1 MNQLVIGKYISLKRK
16 QKNMTQEQLAE
27 KLGVSNKTI
36 SKWETGK
43 CMPDYSIVKNLCDE
57 LEITVAELFDGESS
71 GEKSVRIYDEEQFLD
86 LLRRTQELEDIRQ
99 RVENF
104 TQVAQQD
111 MNKKQQELLAP
122 IQDKL
127 RNAIKAV
134 GDEKGYAYI
143 IDNNPG
149 IVLYTGNA
157 AIDATPLV
165 KAKLGL
171 K

>member
-1 MNQLVIGKYISLKRK
+1 MKKLIIFLL
-16 QKNMTQEQLAE
+16 MILP
-27 KLGVSNKTI
+27 LGVFAQEANVAIVNSQEI
-36 SKWETGK
+36 MMA
-43 CMPDYSIVKNLCDE
+43 MP
-57 LEITVAELFDGESS
+57 EITAMQETMKQMNDKYAGEMKTM
-71 GEKSVRIYDEEQFLD
+71 EDEFQKKYTDYIAQQDSMTENIK
-86 LLRRTQELEDIRQ
+86 LRRTQELEDIRQ

-111 MNKKQQELLAP
+111 MSKKQQELLAP

>member
-1 MNQLVIGKYISLKRK
+1 MKKLIIFLL
-16 QKNMTQEQLAE
+16 MIFP
-27 KLGVSNKTI
+27 LGVFAQEAKVAIVNSQEIMMAMPEIAAMQETMKQMNDKYAGEMKTMEDEFQ
-36 SKWETGK
+36 KKYT
-43 CMPDYSIVKNLCDE
+43 DYIAQQDSMTENIK
-57 LEITVAELFDGESS
+57 
-71 GEKSVRIYDEEQFLD
+71 
-86 LLRRTQELEDIRQ
+86 LRRTQELEDIRQ

>member
-1 MNQLVIGKYISLKRK
+1 MQETMKQMNDKYMSEMKTMEDEF
-16 QKNMTQEQLAE
+16 QKKYADYIAQQDSMTENI
-27 KLGVSNKTI
+27 K
-36 SKWETGK
+36 
-43 CMPDYSIVKNLCDE
+43 
-57 LEITVAELFDGESS
+57 
-71 GEKSVRIYDEEQFLD
+71 
-86 LLRRTQELEDIRQ
+86 LRRTQDLQDIQQ

-104 TQVAQQD
+104 SQVARQD
-111 MNKKQQELLAP
+111 MDKKQQELLAP
-122 IQDKL
+122 IQEKL

>member
-1 MNQLVIGKYISLKRK
+1 MKKLIIFLL
-16 QKNMTQEQLAE
+16 MILP
-27 KLGVSNKTI
+27 LGVFAQEAKVALVNSQEI
-36 SKWETGK
+36 MMG
-43 CMPDYSIVKNLCDE
+43 MP
-57 LEITVAELFDGESS
+57 EITDYIAQQDSLTENI
-71 GEKSVRIYDEEQFLD
+71 K
-86 LLRRTQELEDIRQ
+86 LRRTQELEDIRQ

-143 IDNNPG
+143 FDNNPV

>member
-1 MNQLVIGKYISLKRK
+1 MKKLIIFLL
-16 QKNMTQEQLAE
+16 MILP
-27 KLGVSNKTI
+27 LGVFAQEAKVAIVNSQEI
-36 SKWETGK
+36 MMA
-43 CMPDYSIVKNLCDE
+43 MP
-57 LEITVAELFDGESS
+57 EITAMQETMKQMNDKYAGEMKTM
-71 GEKSVRIYDEEQFLD
+71 EDEFQKKYTDYIAQQDSMTENIK
-86 LLRRTQELEDIRQ
+86 LRRTQELEDIRQ

-104 TQVAQQD
+104 TQVAQQEAEQG
-111 MNKKQQELLAP
+111 MQKAQQEKMTP
-122 IQDKL
+122 IYKKL
-127 RNAIKAV
+127 DDAIKAV

>member
-1 MNQLVIGKYISLKRK
+1 M
-16 QKNMTQEQLAE
+16 A
-27 KLGVSNKTI
+27 
-36 SKWETGK
+36 
-43 CMPDYSIVKNLCDE
+43 MP
-57 LEITVAELFDGESS
+57 EITAMQETMKQMNDKYAGEMKTM
-71 GEKSVRIYDEEQFLD
+71 EDEFQKKYTDYIAQQDSMTENIK
-86 LLRRTQELEDIRQ
+86 LRRTQELEDIRQ

-111 MNKKQQELLAP
+111 MSKKQQELLAP
-122 IQDKL
+122 IQEKL

>member
-1 MNQLVIGKYISLKRK
+1 MKKLIIFLL
-16 QKNMTQEQLAE
+16 MILP
-27 KLGVSNKTI
+27 LGVFAQEAKVAIVNSQEI
-36 SKWETGK
+36 MMAMPEIAAMQETMK
-43 CMPDYSIVKNLCDE
+43 QMNDKY
-57 LEITVAELFDGESS
+57 AGEMNI
-71 GEKSVRIYDEEQFLD
+71 K
-86 LLRRTQELEDIRQ
+86 LRRTQELEDIRQ

>member
-1 MNQLVIGKYISLKRK
+1 MKKLIIFLL
-16 QKNMTQEQLAE
+16 MILP
-27 KLGVSNKTI
+27 LGVFAQEAKVAFVNSQEIMMAMPEIAAMQETMKQMNDKYAGEMKTMEDEFQ
-36 SKWETGK
+36 KKYT
-43 CMPDYSIVKNLCDE
+43 DYIAQQDSMTENIK
-57 LEITVAELFDGESS
+57 
-71 GEKSVRIYDEEQFLD
+71 
-86 LLRRTQELEDIRQ
+86 LRRTQELEDIRQ

>member
-1 MNQLVIGKYISLKRK
+1 MKKLIIFLMMILPLGVFAQEAKVAIVNSNEIIASMPELTS
-16 QKNMTQEQLAE
+16 MQEQMKQMNDKYAGE
-27 KLGVSNKTI
+27 MKTMEEEFR
-36 SKWETGK
+36 KK
-43 CMPDYSIVKNLCDE
+43 
-57 LEITVAELFDGESS
+57 
-71 GEKSVRIYDEEQFLD
+71 YDDFIAQQDSMTENIKA
-86 LLRRTQELEDIRQ
+86 RRMQELSDLQQ
-99 RVENF
+99 RVDNF
-104 TQVAQQD
+104 TQVARQD
-111 MNKKQQELLAP
+111 MDKKQQELLAP
-122 IQDKL
+122 IQEKV

-143 IDNNPG
+143 FDNNPG

>member
-1 MNQLVIGKYISLKRK
+1 M
-16 QKNMTQEQLAE
+16 A
-27 KLGVSNKTI
+27 
-36 SKWETGK
+36 
-43 CMPDYSIVKNLCDE
+43 MP
-57 LEITVAELFDGESS
+57 EITAMQETMKQMNDKYAGEMKTM
-71 GEKSVRIYDEEQFLD
+71 EDEFQKKYTDYIAQQDSMTENIK
-86 LLRRTQELEDIRQ
+86 LRRTQELEDIRQ

>member
-1 MNQLVIGKYISLKRK
+1 MKKLIIFLL
-16 QKNMTQEQLAE
+16 MILP
-27 KLGVSNKTI
+27 LGVFAQEAKVAIVNSQEIMMAMPEIAAMQETMKQMNDKYAGEMKTMEDEFQ
-36 SKWETGK
+36 KKYT
-43 CMPDYSIVKNLCDE
+43 DYIAQQDSMTENIK
-57 LEITVAELFDGESS
+57 
-71 GEKSVRIYDEEQFLD
+71 
-86 LLRRTQELEDIRQ
+86 LRRTQELEDIRQ

-134 GDEKGYAYI
+134 GAAEGVIYI
-143 IDNNPG
+143 FDLARTPIPYVGAQSID
-149 IVLYTGNA
+149 LTA
-157 AIDATPLV
+157 KV
-165 KAKLGL
+165 KAQLGI

>member
-1 MNQLVIGKYISLKRK
+1 MKKLIIFLLMILPLGVFAQEAKVAIVNSNEIMGAMPEIKAMQTELEQMNNKYVEEMKTMESEFQKKYSDYVAQQDSLTENIKLKR
-16 QKNMTQEQLAE
+16 M
-27 KLGVSNKTI
+27 
-36 SKWETGK
+36 
-43 CMPDYSIVKNLCDE
+43 
-57 LEITVAELFDGESS
+57 
-71 GEKSVRIYDEEQFLD
+71 
-86 LLRRTQELEDIRQ
+86 QELEDLRT

-104 TQVAQQD
+104 SQVAQQD
-111 MNKKQQELLAP
+111 MQKKQQELLAP

-127 RNAIKAV
+127 RNAIKTV

-171 K
+171 N

>member
-1 MNQLVIGKYISLKRK
+1 M
-16 QKNMTQEQLAE
+16 MA
-27 KLGVSNKTI
+27 
-36 SKWETGK
+36 
-43 CMPDYSIVKNLCDE
+43 MP
-57 LEITVAELFDGESS
+57 EITAMQETMKQMNDKYAGEMKTM
-71 GEKSVRIYDEEQFLD
+71 EDEFQKKYTDYIAQQDSMTENIK
-86 LLRRTQELEDIRQ
+86 LRRTQELENIRQ

>member
-1 MNQLVIGKYISLKRK
+1 MKKLIIFLLMIRP
-16 QKNMTQEQLAE
+16 
-27 KLGVSNKTI
+27 LGVFAQEAKVAIVNSQEI
-36 SKWETGK
+36 MMA
-43 CMPDYSIVKNLCDE
+43 MP
-57 LEITVAELFDGESS
+57 EITAMQETMKQMNDKYAGEMKTM
-71 GEKSVRIYDEEQFLD
+71 EDEFQKKYTDYIAQQDSMTENIK
-86 LLRRTQELEDIRQ
+86 LRRTQELEDIRQ

>member
-1 MNQLVIGKYISLKRK
+1 MKKLIIFLL
-16 QKNMTQEQLAE
+16 MILP
-27 KLGVSNKTI
+27 LGVFAQEPKVAIVNSQEI
-36 SKWETGK
+36 MMA
-43 CMPDYSIVKNLCDE
+43 MP
-57 LEITVAELFDGESS
+57 EITAMQETMKQMNDKYAGEMKTM
-71 GEKSVRIYDEEQFLD
+71 EDEFQKKYTDYIAQQDSMTENIK
-86 LLRRTQELEDIRQ
+86 LRRTQELEDIRQ

>member
-1 MNQLVIGKYISLKRK
+1 MKKLIIFLL
-16 QKNMTQEQLAE
+16 MILH
-27 KLGVSNKTI
+27 LGVFAQEAKVAIVNSQEIMMAMPEIAAMQETMKQMNDKYAGEMKTMEDEFQ
-36 SKWETGK
+36 KKYT
-43 CMPDYSIVKNLCDE
+43 DYIAQQDSMTENIK
-57 LEITVAELFDGESS
+57 
-71 GEKSVRIYDEEQFLD
+71 
-86 LLRRTQELEDIRQ
+86 LRRTQELEDIRQ

>member
-1 MNQLVIGKYISLKRK
+1 
-16 QKNMTQEQLAE
+16 
-27 KLGVSNKTI
+27 
-36 SKWETGK
+36 
-43 CMPDYSIVKNLCDE
+43 MP
-57 LEITVAELFDGESS
+57 EITAMQETMKQMNDKYAGEMKTM
-71 GEKSVRIYDEEQFLD
+71 EDEFQKKYTDYIAQQDSMTENIK
-86 LLRRTQELEDIRQ
+86 LRRTQELEDIRQ

>member
-1 MNQLVIGKYISLKRK
+1 MKKLIIFLLMILPLGGFAQEAKVAIVNSQEIMMAMPEIAAMQETMKQMNDKYAGEMKTMEDEF
-16 QKNMTQEQLAE
+16 QKKYTDYIAQQDSMTENI
-27 KLGVSNKTI
+27 K
-36 SKWETGK
+36 
-43 CMPDYSIVKNLCDE
+43 
-57 LEITVAELFDGESS
+57 
-71 GEKSVRIYDEEQFLD
+71 
-86 LLRRTQELEDIRQ
+86 LRRTQELEDIRQ

>member
-1 MNQLVIGKYISLKRK
+1 M
-16 QKNMTQEQLAE
+16 A
-27 KLGVSNKTI
+27 
-36 SKWETGK
+36 
-43 CMPDYSIVKNLCDE
+43 MP
-57 LEITVAELFDGESS
+57 EITAMQETMKQMNDKYMSEMKTM
-71 GEKSVRIYDEEQFLD
+71 EDEFQKKYADYIAQQDPMTENIK
-86 LLRRTQELEDIRQ
+86 LRRTQDLQDIQQ

-104 TQVAQQD
+104 SQVARQD
-111 MNKKQQELLAP
+111 MDKKQQELLAP
-122 IQDKL
+122 IQEKL

>member
-1 MNQLVIGKYISLKRK
+1 MKKLIIFLL
-16 QKNMTQEQLAE
+16 MILP
-27 KLGVSNKTI
+27 LGVFAQEAKVAIVNSQEIMMAMQETMKQMNDKYAGEMKTMEDEFQ
-36 SKWETGK
+36 KKYT
-43 CMPDYSIVKNLCDE
+43 DYIAQQDSMTENIK
-57 LEITVAELFDGESS
+57 
-71 GEKSVRIYDEEQFLD
+71 
-86 LLRRTQELEDIRQ
+86 LRRTQELEDIRQ

-111 MNKKQQELLAP
+111 MSKKQQELLAP
-122 IQDKL
+122 IQEKL

>member
-1 MNQLVIGKYISLKRK
+1 MKKLIIFLLMILPLRVFAQEAKVAIVNSQEIMMAMPEIAAMQETMKQMNDKYAGEMKTMEDEF
-16 QKNMTQEQLAE
+16 QKKYTDYIAQQDSMTENI
-27 KLGVSNKTI
+27 K
-36 SKWETGK
+36 
-43 CMPDYSIVKNLCDE
+43 
-57 LEITVAELFDGESS
+57 
-71 GEKSVRIYDEEQFLD
+71 
-86 LLRRTQELEDIRQ
+86 LRRTQELEDIRQ

>member
-1 MNQLVIGKYISLKRK
+1 MKKLIIFLL
-16 QKNMTQEQLAE
+16 MILP
-27 KLGVSNKTI
+27 LGVFAQEAKVAIVNSQEIMMAMPETMKQMNDKYAGEMKTMEDEFQ
-36 SKWETGK
+36 KKYT
-43 CMPDYSIVKNLCDE
+43 DYIAQQDSMTENIK
-57 LEITVAELFDGESS
+57 
-71 GEKSVRIYDEEQFLD
+71 
-86 LLRRTQELEDIRQ
+86 LRRTQELEDIRQ

>member
-1 MNQLVIGKYISLKRK
+1 MKTMEDEFQKKYTDYIAQQDS
-16 QKNMTQEQLAE
+16 MTENI
-27 KLGVSNKTI
+27 K
-36 SKWETGK
+36 
-43 CMPDYSIVKNLCDE
+43 
-57 LEITVAELFDGESS
+57 
-71 GEKSVRIYDEEQFLD
+71 
-86 LLRRTQELEDIRQ
+86 LRRTQELEDIRQ